1 MYTVYLKCIFFWF
14 KGVFLET
21 FKTNLMK
28 NDMLAQK
35 KENLQFFENK
45 KKCNKAVILNDIDSK
60 KFDWLTDY
68 WLTDWQ
74 TYTDCCM

>member
-1 MYTVYLKCIFFWF
+1 
-14 KGVFLET
+14 
-21 FKTNLMK
+21 MK

-60 KFDWLTDY
+60 KFD
-68 WLTDWQ
+68 
-74 TYTDCCM
+74 